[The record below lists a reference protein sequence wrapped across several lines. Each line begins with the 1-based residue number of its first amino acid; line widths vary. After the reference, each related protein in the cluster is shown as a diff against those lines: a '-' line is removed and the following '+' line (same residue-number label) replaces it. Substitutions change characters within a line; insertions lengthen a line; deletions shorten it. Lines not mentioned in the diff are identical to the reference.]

1 MKIKRKSILLSSAFL
16 SIAVVAT
23 PIVLTSCG
31 NTSNNSYDD
40 SDERNGKVKDI
51 INNPKNSDGSLK
63 YELTQPSDGTSE
75 KPTLTFAGTHENE
88 SGEIQLK
95 TVDEI
100 KKDVAPNRSDWSDPT
115 VDEFDNEVYKLEN
128 YNDLQGFQNFWKLA
142 SDFYID
148 YSDTT
153 STKLDKTDLD
163 GNNILSNSLNKEIL
177 IFKDVSSSEEEDPQ
191 QEDNAPIVV
200 VVNISLKP
208 DFVWKSNGLDYS
220 LSFAVYLAEKTE

>member
-1 MKIKRKSILLSSAFL
+1 MKIKRKFILLSSIFL
-16 SIAVVAT
+16 PIAVVGT
-23 PIVLTSCG
+23 PIVLTSCA

-40 SDERNGKVKDI
+40 SDEKNGKVKDI

-63 YELTQPSDGTSE
+63 YELTQQSDSTSE

-95 TVDEI
+95 TVDEV
-100 KKDVAPNRSDWSDPT
+100 KKDVAPNRNDWSDPI
-115 VDEFDNEVYKLEN
+115 VDEFDNEVYKLKN
-128 YNDLQGFQNFWKLA
+128 YNDLQGFQNFWMLT

-163 GNNILSNSLNKEIL
+163 ANSILSNSLSKEIWIL
-177 IFKDVSSSEEEDPQ
+177 KDVSSSEEDPQ
-191 QEDNAPIVV
+191 QEDNAPIVIV
-200 VVNISLKP
+200 VSISLKP
-208 DFVWKSNGLDYS
+208 GFVWKSNGLDYS